1 MKKRG
6 WMLWMAAFA
15 VSLVVVDREPARAQ
29 DFSIEID
36 PTELATCGDEAV
48 FEVTVQP
55 LGGFAGAV
63 TLSVTGI
70 PPGAVANFSTNPV
83 NPPETTTL
91 TISNLGAVTPGSF
104 PLTVDGVSD
113 ALTRSAMA
121 QLDVFDPADCDFTI
135 AVSPSRF
142 SLCGSIEPTFTVE
155 VASINGFV
163 DLVSLNVLGLPPG
176 TSALFSEN
184 PVMPP
189 GTSTLALSGFASLP
203 PGVYALTVDG
213 TSTDR
218 SRSAEATVAVEVDC
232 RQVPAFSV
240 GGIVLVVG
248 ALAGVGLLALLHTR
262 PSGA

>member
-1 MKKRG
+1 
-6 WMLWMAAFA
+6 MLR
-15 VSLVVVDREPARAQ
+15 L
-29 DFSIEID
+29 
-36 PTELATCGDEAV
+36 LA
-48 FEVTVQP
+48 P
-55 LGGFAGAV
+55 LLNRLFRRFQVGRLRLRLAH
-63 TLSVTGI
+63 
-70 PPGAVANFSTNPV
+70 
-83 NPPETTTL
+83 
-91 TISNLGAVTPGSF
+91 
-104 PLTVDGVSD
+104 
-113 ALTRSAMA
+113 
-121 QLDVFDPADCDFTI
+121 CDFTI

-232 RQVPAFSV
+232 HPAPAFSV
-240 GGIVLVVG
+240 GGMSSSSARSRGSGSWRCCVRAPRGRERLQLRSSPRAGG
-248 ALAGVGLLALLHTR
+248 A
-262 PSGA
+262 